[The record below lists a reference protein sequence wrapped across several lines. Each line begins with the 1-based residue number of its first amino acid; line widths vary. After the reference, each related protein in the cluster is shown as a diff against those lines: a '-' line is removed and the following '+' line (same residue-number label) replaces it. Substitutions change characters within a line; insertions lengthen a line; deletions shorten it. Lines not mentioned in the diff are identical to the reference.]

1 MATGPTDRLR
11 DAHYHPVKAS
21 AKWKEF
27 VQAELGLATQ
37 TPDARARKDAERK
50 RETTYSRGTLGEH

>member
-1 MATGPTDRLR
+1 MSVPNDRLR

-21 AKWKEF
+21 AKWLEF

-37 TPDARARKDAERK
+37 SPDERARKDAERK
-50 RETTYSRGTLGEH
+50 RETTYSHGILGQH